1 MRWASAL
8 ALAIFKLAHAY
19 AEDHGERHE
28 LQAGQKSESRAAL
41 IRIVINPET
50 RISVS
55 RVGQLPSTTSCGKP
69 LTLPVEIVNQ
79 GFVTAPLE
87 ASVVDGASEDISVEF
102 PTQPLTGRDEER
114 RILRVTLRKPGA
126 SDITVAFR
134 ARHGFPD
141 LGGRDRIHLLLRCAP

>member
-1 MRWASAL
+1 MRWAPAL
-8 ALAIFKLAHAY
+8 ALAILKLAHAY
-19 AEDHGERHE
+19 AEDHDEPHE
-28 LQAGQKSESRAAL
+28 LQAGPSESRAAL

-69 LTLPVEIVNQ
+69 LILPVEIVNQ
-79 GFVTAPLE
+79 GFVTAALE
-87 ASVVDGASEDISVEF
+87 ASIVDGASEDISVEF

-114 RILRVTLRKPGA
+114 RILRVTLRRPGV

-141 LGGRDRIHLLLRCAP
+141 LGGRDRIHLLLRCSA

>member
-1 MRWASAL
+1 MRWAPAA
-8 ALAIFKLAHAY
+8 ALAIFQLGHGY
-19 AEDHGERHE
+19 ASDSHD
-28 LQAGQKSESRAAL
+28 AL

-55 RVGQLPSTTSCGKP
+55 RVGELPSTVACGKP
-69 LTLPVEIVNQ
+69 LILPVEIINQ

-87 ASVVDGASEDISVEF
+87 ASVVDGASQDISLEF

-134 ARHGFPD
+134 ARRGFPD
-141 LGGRDRIHLLLRCAP
+141 LGGRDRIHLLLRCSP